1 MCLELAL
8 LQRAPAVYPACVT
21 CFLGIRKG
29 AWICRGVCVCVC
41 VCVCELVTQLCSIL
55 CDPMDCRPSG
65 SSVPGISQARLLS
78 GLPFPS
84 PGDRPNPGLNPNL
97 RHCRQILYQLSYQG
111 NPELSGLLLTSP
123 DMCLGG
129 GRVARTMG
137 SRNKEEKRKAL
148 IP

>member
-1 MCLELAL
+1 MSGTGFASESPCCVSSLCDLFPRHKKGCLDLS
-8 LQRAPAVYPACVT
+8 
-21 CFLGIRKG
+21 G
-29 AWICRGVCVCVC
+29 CVCVC

-97 RHCRQILYQLSYQG
+97 LHCRQILYQLSYQG